1 MDSTAP
7 EGRLLATI
15 GRLLFSH
22 QLSTVQILIAL
33 GFLAGSVVLLR
44 HFLFDRIAF
53 GRNLVRVSHWL
64 EVGVLSLI
72 VISMVFLAAAQ
83 VAFRNLAHAGI
94 LWIDPLLR
102 YLTLWITFLGAA
114 VATREGRHI
123 QMDVLGQVL
132 PPALKRL
139 SHRITHFAAAITCMV
154 LVEAAYRYLIAEYQG
169 GEREFLQIPTW
180 ILLAIIPLAFGIMAY
195 RFLFRACFPRP
206 DEPEVKMPVELAP

>member
-1 MDSTAP
+1 MDPSAP
-7 EGRLLATI
+7 EGRFLAAI
-15 GRLLFSH
+15 GKLLFSR
-22 QLSTVQILIAL
+22 QLSSPQILVAL
-33 GFLAGSVVLLR
+33 ALLASAVAVLR

-53 GRNLVRVSHWL
+53 GRHLVRAAHRL
-64 EVGVLSLI
+64 EVGVLALI

-83 VAFRNLAHAGI
+83 VAFRNLAHSGI

-123 QMDVLGQVL
+123 QMDVLSQVL
-132 PPALKRL
+132 PPVLKQIAYRV
-139 SHRITHFAAAITCMV
+139 THLAAAITCMI

-180 ILLAIIPLAFGIMAY
+180 ILLAIIPLSFGVMAY
-195 RFLFRACFPRP
+195 RFLGRACFPVAESA
-206 DEPEVKMPVELAP
+206 EPKLPVEAH

>member
-1 MDSTAP
+1 MNPSAP
-7 EGRLLATI
+7 EGPFLAAL

-22 QLSTVQILIAL
+22 QLSTPQILVAL
-33 GFLAGSVVLLR
+33 AVLAGAVALLR
-44 HFLFDRIAF
+44 HFFFERIAF
-53 GRNLVRVSHWL
+53 GRNLVRASHGL
-64 EVGVLSLI
+64 EVVVLSLI
-72 VISMVFLAAAQ
+72 VISMVVLAAAQ

-132 PPALKRL
+132 PPALKQVAY
-139 SHRITHFAAAITCMV
+139 RITHFAAAITCMV

-180 ILLAIIPLAFGIMAY
+180 ILLAIIPLAFGVMAY
-195 RFLFRACFPRP
+195 RFLRRALFPV
-206 DEPEVKMPVELAP
+206 PETPESKLPVEIAP